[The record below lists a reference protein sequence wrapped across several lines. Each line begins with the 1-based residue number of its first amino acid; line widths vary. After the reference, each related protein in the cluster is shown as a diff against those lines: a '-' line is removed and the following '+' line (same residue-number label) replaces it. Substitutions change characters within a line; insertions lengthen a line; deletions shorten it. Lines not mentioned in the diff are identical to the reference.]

1 MHSVWAVA
9 VNTVK
14 QALRLRIAAIFIILL
29 FVLLPLM
36 GFTTTGDGT
45 LKGRLQTFVS
55 YGLSLTSLLLCLLT
69 IMVSAYTLS
78 SDILQRQIYTVI
90 TKPIR
95 RFQYILGKLLGV
107 ILLDMLLLI
116 LFSAIIYAVTIY
128 MPKFT
133 NAPEDEIVRAQ
144 NEFFTARAGLTP
156 IEVDVED
163 EVLKQFEKYEKAG
176 QLKAIFPGASKRK
189 ILAEITKQKQ
199 LGKRAAVVGRELI
212 WEFEGVKPLGPDQ
225 SLFIR
230 YKYDVSVT
238 PPDLQVTGG
247 WLIGDLRNARHGMPP
262 RTDIYKM
269 SRSDMIR
276 TFHEIEFSAKTVTK
290 DGYLG
295 VAFYNVPTNK
305 TVIIFPL
312 EEGLELLY
320 KADNFTSNFLRTVL
334 LIFLRLIFLSCLGM
348 LAASFLS
355 FPVALLFCLVIF
367 FTANFSG
374 FGLESFTYLSDDV
387 SSIYSYTVGPVIKL
401 LPQFDKFNPT
411 EYLIS
416 ARLLSWPVLAEVLLL
431 MVCVKGL
438 LLLLLALLIF
448 NYREIARV
456 TV

>member
-1 MHSVWAVA
+1 MHSIWAVA

-29 FVLLPLM
+29 LVLLPLL

-69 IMVSAYTLS
+69 LMVSAYTLS
-78 SDILQRQIYTVI
+78 SDIIQRQIYTVI
-90 TKPIR
+90 TKPVR

-107 ILLDMLLLI
+107 ILLDMLLLV
-116 LFSAIIYAVTIY
+116 LFSGIIYAVTIY

-133 NAPEDEIVRAQ
+133 NAPEEEILRAQ
-144 NEFFTARAGLTP
+144 KEFFTARAALAP
-156 IEVDVED
+156 IEVDVEN

-176 QLKAIFPGASKRK
+176 QLRAIFPGASKRK
-189 ILAEITKQKQ
+189 IISEITKQKQ
-199 LGKRAAVVGRELI
+199 LEKRAVGAGRELI

-238 PPDLQVTGG
+238 PPDLQVAGG
-247 WLIGDLRNARHGMPP
+247 WMVGDLENIRHGMPP
-262 RTDIYKM
+262 RTDIYEM
-269 SRSDMIR
+269 SRNDTIR
-276 TFHEIEFSAKTVTK
+276 TFHEIEFSADTVTE

-295 VAFYNVPTNK
+295 VAFFNIPTNR

-320 KADNFTSNFLRTVL
+320 KADSFTSNFIRTVL

-374 FGLESFTYLSDDV
+374 FVLESFTYLSEDV
-387 SSIYSYTVGPVIKL
+387 GSIYSYTVGPVIKL

-411 EYLIS
+411 QYMIS
-416 ARLLSWPVLAEVLLL
+416 ARLLSWPVLAEALLL

-438 LLLLLALLIF
+438 VLLLLALLIF